1 MKLRQISFK
10 LVSLVMVITMLFSI
24 CATTISAATWTH
36 DDHTHKT
43 EKDKIYYVSLG
54 DSMTNGYGLPGYG
67 DIRDEWANSGVEDYG
82 YGSYA
87 NIFAEWLATEMGWDG
102 DKETLSNYVDHSQ
115 LAMSGIRIEDLHFL
129 LEFDY
134 NNPEHV
140 AVVEGDWNEKLWN
153 ETFTIGDYW
162 TWDQVLNHSR
172 TDYTTFAILE
182 TGYNAYPDG
191 YDPADPYNGDVALIA
206 KYFQEH
212 VKEADIISLG
222 VGNGNFGVFAIG
234 RILEAIGFDGGTPE
248 MALIYKVEN
257 AIRELDPVMHAKVLS
272 LKDEIEAEM
281 LAILGE
287 SGDVTGENAE
297 ALVNTMVY
305 VGISFVLNYMGTVD
319 AIVELNPDAEII
331 CLALMNTFG
340 ESDFNKFFEGD
351 VNSSAI
357 LDKATIADVLNAC
370 YVPLNAFIS
379 GYATYL
385 QLKDQVVKGTFLE
398 IEGALQAEIAKIH
411 AEADK
416 QAAAL
421 KAEAEAKLAVLTE
434 QLKTATGE
442 AKVVI
447 EAKIAEIKADLDAAI
462 EEITNAADF
471 DSQVVIDKIETELAV
486 ALAGVNANPVE
497 EIADEIG
504 SYIAALK
511 ARAQAKVAELT
522 AAADAEIAK
531 LQAALLSATG
541 DTKAQLEAQIAEI
554 LADLDA
560 AIAEVI
566 AENKVEI
573 AEAEAA
579 LAAAIEQVK
588 ANVNAK
594 YESAKAEIEG
604 AIAALKAEL
613 VNAADDAKAAIEAQI
628 AALEAA
634 LEAAKAEAEAE
645 IAAAVEALK
654 AEAEAQI
661 AALKAQAQAQID
673 TLKAEVE
680 TKIAIIKAEIEFVTA
695 EAKAKLAAIKA
706 EVEAKYAALKAQ
718 AEAQLATLKA
728 QLETATGEV
737 KAQIEKQ
744 IARVEAEYKAAVEAL
759 NAKYNEVLEQLHEAE
774 AQFKAAVYAEIERID
789 AELEA
794 AVAAINAKVTE
805 AVEKAN
811 TVANEQL
818 DAATEYVLEQIDAVN
833 EKLNSQ
839 IAKIYTK
846 VTETIDTL
854 NEEANAK
861 IAEIKEKVFSELN
874 VSDKEFSNKFYFAEA
889 DYVECWVEVYGDAI
903 LDETSVIRRRMVEGV
918 VETVWPLISDMFND
932 LLAANN
938 LPLQIVNVDINK
950 VKEYERFAI
959 EWAKYE
965 TDADLTVALPTTT
978 LSDNEIISCAV
989 YLAFEDAIVNSANN
1003 EVALGDVLGL
1013 GGDLG
1018 GLFTGV
1024 AGALTPDALG
1034 FEDVYNSVL
1043 AEIANRHGTDI
1054 YNKCLAWASS
1064 EAGQA
1069 KIGEWVY
1076 SEAGQAFKNAYIEQ
1090 AGSAPDAQ
1098 TIAGYYLTETSE
1110 GKAKQAEFSAPYQPQ
1125 YAARY
1130 LAPNLTTPLAEAV
1143 KGDAS
1148 LSGLIGLFGR
1158 CLIAHGIGAHPSAN
1172 GHVALAKAVIDAYEK
1187 GYTTFDKTI
1196 KDAAVVLVGYALL
1209 NGYVAEANVSL
1220 DKLLAEIEKL
1230 QAQVNDF
1237 LANDVENPA
1246 EFEALLA
1253 DLNTEIDLVKANIN
1267 TIKGILESLSIE
1279 AIVINPG
1286 VVEEKIAELKA
1297 LYEGLDAHLD
1307 NLTAIAEDAKV
1318 IAELHYDRTLTE
1330 LTAQIQHQ
1338 LEVLDAQIKKQLE
1351 TLEAQVK
1358 LQLET
1363 LDAQIKLQLE
1373 TLEAQVKLQLETLN
1387 AELQVAVGE
1396 AKEAIK
1402 AEIERVTAE
1411 YEATKA
1417 ALIAEYEAAKAAVI
1431 AEFEATKAA
1440 LIAEYEAKKAEL
1452 EAKVAE
1458 QLAVLEEK
1466 LAALDLEVADVI
1478 ESVKTVIADL
1488 EVVVKELAEG
1498 SYDKLSELY
1507 ANLVDAI
1514 MEAVEYYGK
1523 EASELVYNWLM
1534 NNADKVV
1541 DLLAEFGDD
1550 AAEFIADNAKVI
1562 FGVLA
1567 IVAVAYGEDLL
1578 GFVLENADI
1587 IFPAVVDWFA
1597 AYGNAMWDLI
1607 RVYLDAI
1614 LAFYNISLD
1623 FNFDYDFGF
1632 DFDFDFDFG
1641 FDFDFDFDFSSL
1653 EGINKFFDK
1662 IFGLIA
1668 EIYNMIV
1675 SGNFNIDEFFAI
1687 IDEIKAT
1694 IDELIVYVQGVI
1706 RDQLNAFDAYIREQ
1720 LAALNAYL
1728 MDKAEELGAA
1738 IVAFVQ
1744 QKLAEVADLLAA
1756 KVAEIVEAIKNSDSV
1771 SFEAIDK
1778 FIFDMFSRVDADLD
1792 TNADFVSIGG
1802 NNNVLEEDHYANLVA
1817 EALGIKAQVLHDA
1830 DLRISDL
1837 RAILDATYTADEY
1850 GQEILANVD
1859 VEAYIKAI
1867 EKAEVISVEFGVE
1880 DFTTFAF
1887 AQVVGYLYESFG
1899 ADLDLS
1905 AILPGFNFQLG
1916 EHKVYEMNWNNFGSL
1931 INEDMIDNLLA
1942 EVENA
1947 LTVDGIPAELNVSG
1961 VTIDVVDIAKFAVE
1975 SYLYAFANYVYNYG
1989 ATIEAIHALNPDA
2002 EVIVLGA
2009 FNPFDGFEIAL
2020 SDDVVIDVDTYAEI
2034 FVRALDVHTLAYAF
2048 AMDNTYYV
2056 YVGGVETVAEADG
2069 VVSIFDFIGI
2079 DSENNTLSFNGEALD
2094 ASEAGHAYI
2103 AEQIIAALNAEVE
2116 VVPPCQHV
2124 YDDCLDATCN
2134 ICGEEREITGHVFDS
2149 CEDTECNVCGFVRE
2163 AQEHAF
2169 SGCTDPTCYK
2179 CPYVR
2184 EAGAHT
2190 YDNCLDAECNVC
2202 GYKRVAA
2209 HTYADVCSEK
2219 CLLCDHTRVT
2229 KHTFGEWKLTKEATR
2244 KVDGEEQRVCSV
2256 CGKIETRPVAFVG
2269 LGGGAIAG
2277 IVSGST
2283 VVAGAGGFSVF
2294 WFVVKKKSFTDLVGA
2309 VKALTKKGVQ

>member
-24 CATTISAATWTH
+24 SATTISAATWTH

-43 EKDKIYYVSLG
+43 EKDKIHYVSIG
-54 DSMTNGYGLPGYG
+54 DSMSNGYCFDGYIQGDIPAGEFIQGNGGYG
-67 DIRDEWANSGVEDYG
+67 EGAYPNL
-82 YGSYA
+82 
-87 NIFAEWLATEMGWDG
+87 FAEWLENEYKVPVKHT
-102 DKETLSNYVDHSQ
+102 Q
-115 LAMSGIRIEDLHFL
+115 LAVSAMRAEDLLYFL
-129 LEFDY
+129 GGRERPNDGWTNQV
-134 NNPEHV
+134 NNYSGEQ
-140 AVVEGDWNEKLWN
+140 DDEKLK
-153 ETFTIGDYW
+153 DYFI
-162 TWDQVLNHSR
+162 TNVTN
-172 TDYTTFAILE
+172 
-182 TGYNAYPDG
+182 
-191 YDPADPYNGDVALIA
+191 
-206 KYFQEH
+206 
-212 VKEADIISLG
+212 ADIITLG
-222 VGNGNFGVFAIG
+222 IGNASFGAYLLHRVTDCIG
-234 RILEAIGFDGGTPE
+234 LFGAT
-248 MALIYKVEN
+248 
-257 AIRELDPVMHAKVLS
+257 LDEEERVT
-272 LKDEIEAEM
+272 IE
-281 LAILGE
+281 
-287 SGDVTGENAE
+287 D
-297 ALVNTMVY
+297 ALVGLDDKQKAVVLEVYDELMAELMAYLPENLEDYGLKNMEDIAGLVAYTVAGFLINY
-305 VGISFVLNYMGTVD
+305 VGVID
-319 AIVELNPDAEII
+319 RIVELNPDVEIV
-331 CLALMNTFG
+331 LVGLMNTTYG
-340 ESDFNKFFEGD
+340 MQVTVDGLDEPVEIGDFMD
-351 VNSSAI
+351 VVFDA
-357 LDKATIADVLNAC
+357 LNA
-370 YVPLNAFIS
+370 YVSAYP
-379 GYATYL
+379 TYL
-385 QLKDQVVKGTFLE
+385 QLRDQTVKATFLA
-398 IEGALQAEIAKIH
+398 IESALQEEISKAHNEADAKI
-411 AEADK
+411 
-416 QAAAL
+416 AAL
-421 KAEAEAKLAVLTE
+421 KAEAEAQLAVLTE

-531 LQAALLSATG
+531 LQAALLGATG

-560 AIAEVI
+560 AIAEVL

-818 DAATEYVLEQIDAVN
+818 DAATEYILEQIDAVN

-874 VSDKEFSNKFYFAEA
+874 VSDKEFSNRFYYAEIDEIEFISQKFDELKDADWGVVDGLSGTTVRERNITAYNDSLCENIGDAFGVTLNKITLQDVKDYEAAVAKFNKDYAEA
-889 DYVECWVEVYGDAI
+889 VKNGATAGELQALLMTQPMAVTVDASYNPI
-903 LDETSVIRRRMVEGV
+903 GYTKYLSV
-918 VETVWPLISDMFND
+918 
-932 LLAANN
+932 
-938 LPLQIVNVDINK
+938 
-950 VKEYERFAI
+950 
-959 EWAKYE
+959 
-965 TDADLTVALPTTT
+965 
-978 LSDNEIISCAV
+978 AV
-989 YLAFEDAIVNSANN
+989 YLAIEDATAATSDIVNIPLNGLVTIAKDLFSVFDDYKLPGTEEGAN
-1003 EVALGDVLGL
+1003 
-1013 GGDLG
+1013 
-1018 GLFTGV
+1018 
-1024 AGALTPDALG
+1024 PMDALFAENYHQG
-1034 FEDVYNSVL
+1034 LANYFMSSDELKGMVKIYALFKVGNGMSV
-1043 AEIANRHGTDI
+1043 HPT
-1054 YNKCLAWASS
+1054 
-1064 EAGQA
+1064 
-1069 KIGEWVY
+1069 
-1076 SEAGQAFKNAYIEQ
+1076 
-1090 AGSAPDAQ
+1090 P
-1098 TIAGYYLTETSE
+1098 
-1110 GKAKQAEFSAPYQPQ
+1110 KAHRDLF
-1125 YAARY
+1125 
-1130 LAPNLTTPLAEAV
+1130 EAV
-1143 KGDAS
+1143 KE
-1148 LSGLIGLFGR
+1148 
-1158 CLIAHGIGAHPSAN
+1158 
-1172 GHVALAKAVIDAYEK
+1172 AYEK
-1187 GYTTFDKTI
+1187 GNTTFDKTI

-1209 NGYVAEANVSL
+1209 NGYVAKADVSL

-1230 QAQVNDF
+1230 QDQVNDF

-1253 DLNTEIDLVKANIN
+1253 DLNTEIELVKANIN

-1338 LEVLDAQIKKQLE
+1338 LEVLDAQIK
-1351 TLEAQVK
+1351 
-1358 LQLET
+1358 
-1363 LDAQIKLQLE
+1363 LQLE

-1411 YEATKA
+1411 YEAAKA

-1478 ESVKTVIADL
+1478 ESVKTAIADL

-1514 MEAVEYYGK
+1514 MEAVEHYGK

-1607 RVYLDAI
+1607 RVYLDAV

-1653 EGINKFFDK
+1653 EGINKYFDK

-1675 SGNFNIDEFFAI
+1675 SGNFNIDEFLAI
-1687 IDEIKAT
+1687 VDEIKAT

-1720 LAALNAYL
+1720 LVALNAYL

-1738 IVAFVQ
+1738 IVAFAQ

-1778 FIFDMFSRVDADLD
+1778 FIFDMFSRVDAELD

-1817 EALGIKAQVLHDA
+1817 EALGIKAHVLHDA

-1905 AILPGFNFQLG
+1905 AILPGFDFQLG

-1931 INEDMIDNLLA
+1931 INEDMIANLLA

-1961 VTIDVVDIAKFAVE
+1961 VTIDVVDVAKFAVE

-2094 ASEAGHAYI
+2094 ASEAGHEYI

-2124 YDDCLDATCN
+2124 YDDCLDAICN

-2149 CEDTECNVCGFVRE
+2149 CDDTECNVCGFVRE
-2163 AQEHAF
+2163 AEEHAF
-2169 SGCTDPTCYK
+2169 SGCTDTTCYK

-2190 YDNCLDAECNVC
+2190 YDSCLDAECNVC